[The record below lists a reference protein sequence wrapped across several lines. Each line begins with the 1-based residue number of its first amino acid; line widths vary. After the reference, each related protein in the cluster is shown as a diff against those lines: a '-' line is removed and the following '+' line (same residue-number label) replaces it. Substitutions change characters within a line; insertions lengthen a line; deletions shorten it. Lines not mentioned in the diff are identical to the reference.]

1 MNVGVIERRLIDE
14 LDDDTDE
21 SIEGS
26 PRRISAQ
33 EMNNRLANHLRVSAE
48 RNGVD
53 LGPRKDLAAS
63 LAGPYLAAPYVAEP
77 YLGHKKRADS
87 SGRENTFVADKVRE
101 LDDSAA
107 DSRPDLP
114 CKLDGKLDGKL
125 DCKLDSQSEQGE
137 PSKGTALQATADA
150 VLDLLNLE
158 AEIIREGSDEPLC
171 KKRRLLNNKMKVALA
186 EGTRALLEI
195 SRDGMQLV

>member
-1 MNVGVIERRLIDE
+1 M
-14 LDDDTDE
+14 
-21 SIEGS
+21 
-26 PRRISAQ
+26 
-33 EMNNRLANHLRVSAE
+33 
-48 RNGVD
+48 
-53 LGPRKDLAAS
+53 
-63 LAGPYLAAPYVAEP
+63 
-77 YLGHKKRADS
+77 GHKKRADS

-150 VLDLLNLE
+150 VLEQLHLE
-158 AEIIREGSDEPLC
+158 AEIIRGGDEPQC
-171 KKRRLLNNKMKVALA
+171 KKRRLLNNKIKVALA
-186 EGTRALLEI
+186 VGTRAQAENIRAQAENTRAQAENIRALLEI
-195 SRDGMQLV
+195 CRDGMQLV